1 MEMKTM
7 VKKRSV
13 AEESQSENEAN
24 DAPNSNGSPKENK
37 TDGAHDSE
45 ESNVQPPETLK
56 PGSQIRPTV
65 SEEEVRKL
73 AERLYGI
80 TVLEMCELDSYDD
93 RNFMIQADS
102 YVKNPILKSINTSG
116 YVMKIA
122 NSLDSK
128 DETFFHA
135 QNEIML
141 LLSKRGIKCPVPV
154 QNIHG
159 KYHSVEKLNQFENV
173 VRLLEYIPGKVFHGV
188 PHPDGLFY
196 QAGQF
201 IARIDSALKSVDKDL
216 VAKRN
221 SIWMLDNFPK
231 LKDFIY
237 VIKDEHHK
245 GIVEQVLDAFQRRII
260 PNLGEFEQG
269 VIYGDFNEHNVI
281 VNKKASNS
289 KEYEITGIIDFGD
302 VCYSRYVFELAIAM
316 TYMILESAD
325 LNTGGLVIAG
335 YSMIRLIPQHEKD
348 VLKVAIAARL
358 CQSLVL
364 GLYTATVDATNQY
377 ILSTQTRGWNVLE
390 ALWQESEKDLLER
403 WNTIAEEYLTRSS

>member
-1 MEMKTM
+1 MEMKTI
-7 VKKRSV
+7 VKKRSLAEDAQCENGSDNCETATGT
-13 AEESQSENEAN
+13 AEEIR
-24 DAPNSNGSPKENK
+24 
-37 TDGAHDSE
+37 HSE
-45 ESNVQPPETLK
+45 EPKAENTLK
-56 PGSQIRPTV
+56 PGSQIRPAV

-80 TVLEMCELDSYDD
+80 IVLEMCELDSYDD

-102 YVKNPILKSINTSG
+102 YVKNPILKSISTSG

-122 NSLDSK
+122 NSLDSS
-128 DETFFHA
+128 DESFFHA

-141 LLSKRGIKCPVPV
+141 HLNKRGIKCPVPV
-154 QNIHG
+154 QNIYA
-159 KYHSVEKLNQFENV
+159 KYHSLETLGESKHV

-188 PHPDGLFY
+188 PHPDSLFY

-201 IARIDSALKSVDKDL
+201 IARIDSALKSIDKEL
-216 VAKRN
+216 VMKRQ

-231 LKDFIY
+231 LKDFLY
-237 VIKDEHHK
+237 VLKDEHHK
-245 GIVEQVLDAFQRRII
+245 DMVEQVLDAFQRRVI
-260 PNLGEFEQG
+260 PNLNECEQG

-281 VNKKASNS
+281 VNKKPSNS
-289 KEYEITGIIDFGD
+289 KEYEIVGIIDFGD

-316 TYMILESAD
+316 TYMMLEAND

-348 VLKVAIAARL
+348 ILRICVAARL

-364 GLYTATVDATNQY
+364 GLYTATVDASNQY
-377 ILSTQTRGWNVLE
+377 ILSSQTRGWNVLE
-390 ALWQESEKDLLER
+390 ALWRETDKDILER
-403 WNTIAEEYLTRSS
+403 WNSIAEEYLTCSS